1 MSFEDGEI
9 NSREQATLG
18 FEEAGSFEELYDMIR
33 AHGDIQGTG
42 KTYTVENLINII
54 DQVRS
59 GDYMIGYVTRSYKLR
74 ETVERLL
81 ELDND
86 KNSDAKNE

>member
-1 MSFEDGEI
+1 MSIESGDM
-9 NSREQATLG
+9 NSREQASLG

-42 KTYTVENLINII
+42 KTYTADSLINII

-59 GDYMIGYVTRSYKLR
+59 GDYMIGYVTRSFKLR

-81 ELDND
+81 QSN
-86 KNSDAKNE
+86 KNSSTRNE